1 MQRVIT
7 QYSSSTIPIC
17 LPSGGLVGGLPS
29 EGIHTEDLLS
39 RARATDFG
47 FGILPTRSGGLRSGG
62 LHSGGLL
69 SKATDF
75 GSGILPTRSEGLRVF
90 ALGIYTLRPTRSTI
104 SGYGF
109 RLWVSTCLSVKKQLI
124 EDSSSNAC
132 FGNKL

>member
-75 GSGILPTRSEGLRVF
+75 GSGILPTRSEGLRSGDLYSRIL
-90 ALGIYTLRPTRSTI
+90 LGLLSRATDFG
-104 SGYGF
+104 SGF
-109 RLWVSTCLSVKKQLI
+109 LH
-124 EDSSSNAC
+124 AC
-132 FGNKL
+132 P